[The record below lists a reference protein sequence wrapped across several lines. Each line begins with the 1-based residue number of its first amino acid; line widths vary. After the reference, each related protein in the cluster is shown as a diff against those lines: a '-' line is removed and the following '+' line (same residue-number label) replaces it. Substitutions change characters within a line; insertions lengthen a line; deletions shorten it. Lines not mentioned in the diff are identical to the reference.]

1 MMGLTDVKQ
10 PLELCCCVF
19 DKGIKK
25 QPQPKKPIF
34 LHIQGEKGEC
44 VARCFAEDK
53 RKMVVGGKN
62 RRDVGNERGCD

>member
-1 MMGLTDVKQ
+1 MMGLTNVKQ

-25 QPQPKKPIF
+25 KNQQKKPVF
-34 LHIQGEKGEC
+34 RHVQRQKGEC
-44 VARCFAEDK
+44 VAMCFAEDK

>member
-1 MMGLTDVKQ
+1 MMGLTNVKQ

-25 QPQPKKPIF
+25 NQQKKPVF

-44 VARCFAEDK
+44 VAMCFTEDK

-62 RRDVGNERGCD
+62 RRDVRNEKGGD